1 MRVSPKI
8 LLIIQSI
15 IGILIIV
22 AVIWYVGA
30 QGLGSTL
37 LSANLTYIGLC
48 LFAYFLM
55 NVLFAI
61 RLVRVLGMMGFEVNF
76 LKTLLIQYGGMLAS
90 DFTPA
95 RSGYFAVPIML
106 KEEGIPIPAG
116 LSSILGC
123 QSIEFLV
130 KILGGTLAI
139 AYITSRVHLSQELFI
154 LSIIGLALMSF
165 ASGLIAAAM
174 WWTKATGFLE
184 YLSKVPLLGRI
195 VSFFLGK
202 ISEFQRESEKV
213 KSMIYEILIL
223 TLISWVVKG
232 FEWYFIGLALNITQ
246 ISLFGYF
253 LLHPLITALSFVP
266 LTPSG
271 LGFQEGAIVGVLYLL
286 GVSPEI
292 GLAFAILARVL
303 LILEDLIGVYP
314 ISRIGIKALETVSKN
329 E

>member
-1 MRVSPKI
+1 VSPKI
-8 LLIIQSI
+8 LLIVQSI
-15 IGILIIV
+15 IGILIII

-95 RSGYFAVPIML
+95 RSGYFIVPIML
-106 KEEGIPIPAG
+106 KEEGIPIQAG

-165 ASGLIAAAM
+165 ASVLIAAAM

-213 KSMIYEILIL
+213 KSVIYEILIL

-314 ISRIGIKALETVSKN
+314 ISRIGIKALGTVSKN